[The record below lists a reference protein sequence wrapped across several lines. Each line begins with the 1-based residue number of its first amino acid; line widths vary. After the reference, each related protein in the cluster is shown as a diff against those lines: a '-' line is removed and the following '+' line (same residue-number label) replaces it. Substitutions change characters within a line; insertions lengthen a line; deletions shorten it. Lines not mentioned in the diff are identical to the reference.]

1 MDYAQQI
8 GMEDSRALG
17 AGAAKASAQGDRVR
31 AAGAAARRLGDRDGV
46 FFVPSRTRGA
56 ALLLV
61 MWLIALLTAL
71 IGAFALSA
79 RTENLQGR
87 VQVHGLVA
95 QNAARAGVEYAL
107 TRVGSSDQKLQWLPD
122 GRPNRW
128 RYGEAQLEIKIVDE
142 NGKVDLNQGDMQL
155 LTGLLQSAGKLEQ
168 SEAARLAGAIIDWR
182 DADTLTQPAGGA
194 EDADYSSA
202 GRPYG
207 AKDAEFESVAELE
220 QVLGFTPELYARIEP
235 LVTVYSGRTRPEQ
248 AFAAKEVLD
257 AMGLNGADLVR
268 QRERNQPGSQLQG
281 AGADGVGGGLVGE
294 RSGTY
299 SIESRARLTDGR
311 ESVLRVVVRAGGGA
325 VPGMP
330 YTPLRWEEGASTR

>member
-1 MDYAQQI
+1 M
-8 GMEDSRALG
+8 GTGLGESRAMD
-17 AGAAKASAQGDRVR
+17 AGAAGASARTVRVR
-31 AAGAAARRLGDRDGV
+31 GAGGAVRRLGHRDV
-46 FFVPSRTRGA
+46 AFVGPSRTRGA

-87 VQVHGLVA
+87 VQVRGLVA

-142 NGKVDLNQGDMQL
+142 NGKVDLNQADMQL

-182 DADTLTQPAGGA
+182 DADTLSQPAGGA